1 MANAPIGINFMP
13 TQDAADMGQQRG
25 NMEGDLGEAIKILSL
40 RAPRV
45 LGARAPTPG
54 GNMSGG
60 GSSPLAGLA
69 GNINTGGQAGGFNP
83 NAALF
88 QALISALMGSGGVDK
103 PTGGGDV
110 GNPIFKFI
118 GPGGPDPGSFD
129 PITTENTED
138 PIYKKPETNWGSNG
152 GDPLSYGGG
161 AMARQNPVKYMPET
175 QQAYGSGDFSSY

>member
-13 TQDAADMGQQRG
+13 TQDAADQGQQRG

-54 GNMSGG
+54 GNLSGG
-60 GSSPLAGLA
+60 GSGALAGLA

-88 QALISALMGSGGVDK
+88 QALNPAQTLADLTALPAQANVLDSFKPVVTATDGTVRGV
-103 PTGGGDV
+103 P
-110 GNPIFKFI
+110 
-118 GPGGPDPGSFD
+118 S
-129 PITTENTED
+129 
-138 PIYKKPETNWGSNG
+138 
-152 GDPLSYGGG
+152 
-161 AMARQNPVKYMPET
+161 R
-175 QQAYGSGDFSSY
+175 

>member
-45 LGARAPTPG
+45 VGARSITPG
-54 GNMSGG
+54 SNLSGG
-60 GSSPLAGLA
+60 GSGSLAGLA
-69 GNINTGGQAGGFNP
+69 GNIDTGGQSGGFNP

-88 QALISALMGSGGVDK
+88 QALISALMGGGVDK
-103 PTGGGDV
+103 PTGGSDV
-110 GNPIFKFI
+110 GNPIFKYI
-118 GPGGPDPGSFD
+118 VEGGPNPGSFD

-138 PIYKKPETNWGSNG
+138 PIYKKPETNWGNNG
-152 GDPLSYGGG
+152 SDPLSYGGG
-161 AMARQNPVKYMPET
+161 TMPRQNPVKYMPET